1 MKTFVK
7 GLTAV
12 LSAGLMLTT
21 AVAPVIAEG
30 DDKQDATL
38 TKQESVYL
46 ILNPDGS
53 TQSQTVSCWLHNDG
67 GLKGITDF
75 SNLSD
80 IQNIK
85 SDVKPQ
91 QNIDTVTWDTDD
103 VDVYYNGTSTKTPPV
118 TLSITYSL
126 DGTEMTEKELRGK
139 SGHLEMTI
147 HVTNNEKQRKTINGK
162 EQDLY
167 TPFVVGM
174 VLDMPTKT
182 FKNVHAGDANV
193 ISDSTNQL
201 VSLLSVPGL
210 KENFGDLLTDD
221 MKDLTD
227 KLQDTFTVEAD
238 VTEFAMPTFMAA
250 AATSMEQLKEIDLND
265 KLDDLEKGM
274 DSLDSAA
281 AKLKDGSAQLHDA
294 LAQFDEKMGEFKS
307 SYDQFDQGLLSA
319 VNGATTLQAGT
330 KQLDDAI
337 NQLKGQVQDELVA
350 GITGSATLQQQL
362 VTKMEELKKQLA
374 GLQLPDMTA
383 IQTQLV
389 TAIGQVSDG
398 SADVAVRV
406 LTGGKTLQQLA
417 TSENPVEQ
425 AQAKAI
431 MDNLKPIKEQAAQ
444 QIAQMMSK
452 LDLSALTTLQSSLTE
467 IDALSTK
474 LMGGMSQ
481 LTAALYDPNDDL
493 SDPKTLTG
501 AIMALSVGADKL
513 NQGAGD
519 LATGLNT
526 LTGASTKVKDA
537 VGAFQDA
544 TSQLNDK
551 SGELSDGMS
560 QFKTD
565 GIDKLT
571 DNKDLIDKARQA
583 LAVKDAME
591 EQAQVYGSYSGA
603 PEGAEVTSA
612 FIMKV
617 AEPTEQET
625 KEETKT
631 ETKEDE
637 NFFMRIW
644 NSIVDFFKGLFD

>member
-1 MKTFVK
+1 M
-7 GLTAV
+7 
-12 LSAGLMLTT
+12 
-21 AVAPVIAEG
+21 
-30 DDKQDATL
+30 
-38 TKQESVYL
+38 
-46 ILNPDGS
+46 
-53 TQSQTVSCWLHNDG
+53 
-67 GLKGITDF
+67 
-75 SNLSD
+75 
-80 IQNIK
+80 
-85 SDVKPQ
+85 
-91 QNIDTVTWDTDD
+91 
-103 VDVYYNGTSTKTPPV
+103 
-118 TLSITYSL
+118 
-126 DGTEMTEKELRGK
+126 
-139 SGHLEMTI
+139 
-147 HVTNNEKQRKTINGK
+147 
-162 EQDLY
+162 
-167 TPFVVGM
+167 
-174 VLDMPTKT
+174 
-182 FKNVHAGDANV
+182 
-193 ISDSTNQL
+193 
-201 VSLLSVPGL
+201 
-210 KENFGDLLTDD
+210 
-221 MKDLTD
+221 
-227 KLQDTFTVEAD
+227 
-238 VTEFAMPTFMAA
+238 
-250 AATSMEQLKEIDLND
+250 
-265 KLDDLEKGM
+265 
-274 DSLDSAA
+274 
-281 AKLKDGSAQLHDA
+281 
-294 LAQFDEKMGEFKS
+294 
-307 SYDQFDQGLLSA
+307 
-319 VNGATTLQAGT
+319 
-330 KQLDDAI
+330 
-337 NQLKGQVQDELVA
+337 A

-591 EQAQVYGSYSGA
+591 EQAQAYGSYSGA

-637 NFFMRIW
+637 NFFVRIW